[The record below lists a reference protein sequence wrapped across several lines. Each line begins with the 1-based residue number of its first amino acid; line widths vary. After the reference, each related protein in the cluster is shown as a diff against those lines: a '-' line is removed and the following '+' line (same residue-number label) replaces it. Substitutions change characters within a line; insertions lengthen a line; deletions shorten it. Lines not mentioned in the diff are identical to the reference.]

1 MATIQLS
8 KDFTAIVDDDSVTHL
23 EKYKWHVTNQTGT
36 QRYYAVTRMNGKRV
50 RMHRL
55 IWEIANGEIPARKEI
70 DHISRDTLDNRL
82 INLRV
87 ASRSENNVNSKVR
100 CDNTTGYKGVYY
112 VKGRGTPY
120 WAYVKRNG
128 KRYGL
133 GMYKTAEEASKAYQ
147 QKAKELY
154 GDFAS

>member
-36 QRYYAVTRMNGKRV
+36 QRYY
-50 RMHRL
+50 
-55 IWEIANGEIPARKEI
+55 ANGEIPARKEI